1 MRETHDGVNGG
12 ETERQ
17 ETELLAHLH
26 PAVEPA
32 GEALVL
38 RAVNDLYDPGQP
50 AGEEAEGKQRDGRR
64 PDDLVH
70 GLERQPL
77 PVASALD
84 LEAPQTEQK
93 PNEEDG
99 ARDDEWNRPVPH
111 QVLLHRLELGR
122 LGQTAELDGGEADG
136 AGQVSNLAA
145 GRLVVSG
152 HVHVAH
158 ARRVVELDGVGRE
171 RVERLHDGG
180 VRERRRDRLGGQLS
194 LALSSLDR

>member
-1 MRETHDGVNGG
+1 MRETHDGVNSG

-38 RAVNDLYDPGQP
+38 GAVDDLHDAGQS

-64 PDDLVH
+64 ADDLVH
-70 GLERQPL
+70 GLEREPL
-77 PVASALD
+77 PVASPLD

-93 PNEEDG
+93 PDEEDDAG
-99 ARDDEWNRPVPH
+99 DDEWRRPVRH
-111 QVLLHRLELGR
+111 QLLLHRLQRGR
-122 LGQTAELDGGEADG
+122 LGETAELDGGEADG
-136 AGQVSNLAA
+136 AGQVADLAA

-152 HVHVAH
+152 HVHIAD
-158 ARRVVELDGVGRE
+158 AGRVVELDGVGRE

-180 VRERRRDRLGGQLS
+180 VGERLRDRLGIRLS
-194 LALSSLDR
+194 LALSFLD